1 MFTFAPIYKNLGRFN
16 QLTKKPL
23 KQEIVKVSFK
33 YLSVLSV
40 FAFLFFF
47 STPTFAKG
55 GEGEK
60 AEKYDPVTTVMEH
73 IGDANEFH
81 VWYGVHIPL
90 PCMLYAPEHG
100 GWSFFWSSAF
110 DHGHAVVD
118 GYVLNHGRVNRIADA
133 AYYSKGGHD
142 DHGDDGHDHDDPA
155 TESHEGAHGHGHLE
169 GIIKKKETTAE
180 GKEKE
185 ISYAIVDGKEYK
197 LDKPSTVDGGVLG
210 GGITSFYDFSITKN
224 VFTMILASLLLIFLF
239 RAVAKGY
246 KANDGKAP
254 SGIQSFMEPFF
265 VFIRD
270 EVTVPMIGE
279 HKYEKFQP
287 FIMTLFFFILFCNLL
302 GLIPFFPGSANV
314 TGNLAVT
321 LVLAVLAFL
330 VTNLNGNGHYWEHI
344 FWMPGIPAWVKI
356 ILTPV
361 EVLGLFI
368 KPFSLM
374 IRLFANIS
382 AGHIIILSLIGLIFL
397 FGDNGASVGGAAVGG
412 VIGGLFTA
420 FMNLI
425 ELLVAFL
432 QAFIF
437 AILTA
442 SYIGAA
448 VEDHHH
454 HDEHEVAH

>member
-1 MFTFAPIYKNLGRFN
+1 M
-16 QLTKKPL
+16 
-23 KQEIVKVSFK
+23 KVSARF
-33 YLSVLSV
+33 SS
-40 FAFLFFF
+40 FLFVLAMVLF
-47 STPTFAKG
+47 SAPLVGQDHEHDHDDHSHGTESAEHDHDHHHDHDH
-55 GEGEK
+55 GEGCGGH
-60 AEKYDPVTTVMEH
+60 AEDGEYDPVSTVMNH
-73 IGDANEFH
+73 IADANEFH
-81 VWYGVHIPL
+81 VWKHVHIPL
-90 PCMLYAPEHG
+90 PLFLYAPEHG
-100 GWSFFWSSAF
+100 WTTGTTSMFH
-110 DHGHAVVD
+110 HGNYAVD
-118 GYVLNHGRVNRIADA
+118 RYVLNHGRVNRINDEHFPM
-133 AYYSKGGHD
+133 GEVHI
-142 DHGDDGHDHDDPA
+142 DGIL
-155 TESHEGAHGHGHLE
+155 HEV
-169 GIIKKKETTAE
+169 ETTTDDK
-180 GKEKE
+180 GKTTEKDV
-185 ISYAIVDGKEYK
+185 YFACADGELWK
-197 LDKPSTVDGGVLG
+197 LDKPSTLDGGILG

-224 VFTMILASLLLIFLF
+224 VFTMILASILLILLWS
-239 RAVAKGY
+239 AVAKGY
-246 KANDGKAP
+246 RKNEGRAP

-270 EVTVPMIGE
+270 EVTKPMIGE
-279 HKYEKFQP
+279 AKYERFQP

-302 GLIPFFPGSANV
+302 GLVPFFPGGANV

-321 LVLAVLAFL
+321 LVLAVLAFI
-330 VTNLNGNGHYWEHI
+330 VTNVNGNGHYWEHI

-361 EVLGLFI
+361 EILGLFI

-397 FGDNGASVGGAAVGG
+397 FGENGNSVGGAATGA
-412 VIGGLFTA
+412 VIGGAFTA

-448 VEDHHH
+448 VEEHEH
-454 HDEHEVAH
+454 HDHEHAH